1 MLLFTLVSWKSK
13 VSQHQLRARLAEE
26 VKDAAVVIPWAMVVS
41 YFLNAGNF
49 ASFSLPLVSSC

>member
-1 MLLFTLVSWKSK
+1 MLLFTLVSRKYE

-49 ASFSLPLVSSC
+49 RPRFPCLW